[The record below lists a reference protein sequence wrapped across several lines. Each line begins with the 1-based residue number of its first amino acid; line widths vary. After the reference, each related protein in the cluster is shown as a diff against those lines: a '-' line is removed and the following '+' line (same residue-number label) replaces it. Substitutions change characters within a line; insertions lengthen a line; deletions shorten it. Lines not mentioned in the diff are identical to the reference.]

1 MVNDYPYGKFDAVYV
16 NVADVLV
23 SCNVEIWIGCA
34 VEMWIGCDVIE
45 IFWNTVSVS
54 DDVIAYERRDDDNCS
69 TKKSVSDVHS
79 LMKTMYST
87 TNRM

>member
-1 MVNDYPYGKFDAVYV
+1 MVNDYTNGKSDAVYV
-16 NVADVLV
+16 NVANVLV

-34 VEMWIGCDVIE
+34 VEMWTGCDEIE
-45 IFWNTVSVS
+45 IFWNTVSMS
-54 DDVIAYERRDDDNCS
+54 DDVIAYERRDDYNCS

-87 TNRM
+87 TKRM

>member
-1 MVNDYPYGKFDAVYV
+1 MVNDYTYGKSDAVYV

-23 SCNVEIWIGCA
+23 FCNVEI
-34 VEMWIGCDVIE
+34 WIGCDVIE